1 MNKINIAIDGYS
13 SCGKSTLAKALAS
26 KLSYSYVDS
35 GAMYRAVTLFC
46 LNNNIIKRGELNSDK
61 LIKNLWRIKIG
72 FIYNSAFKYSETYLN
87 DFNVEK
93 EIRSME
99 VSSYVSAVSALKEV
113 RKQLISMQQELGKN
127 KGIVMDGRD
136 IGTAVFPDAEIKLFM
151 LADVEVRTQ
160 RRLDELLSKGIKV
173 SAEEVK
179 NNLNQRDYEDTHR
192 KENPLVKAKD
202 AIVFDNSDLNQAQ
215 QLDYV
220 LKLVKDFGVTYEFD

>member
-1 MNKINIAIDGYS
+1 MSKINIAIDGYS

-26 KLSYSYVDS
+26 KLGYSYVDS

-46 LNNNIIKRGELNSDK
+46 LNNGIIKKGKFNSEK
-61 LIKNLWRIKIG
+61 LIKNLWRIKIS
-72 FIYNSAFKYSETYLN
+72 FVYNPSLKFSETFLN
-87 DFNVEK
+87 DLNVEK
-93 EIRSME
+93 EIRTME
-99 VSSYVSAVSALKEV
+99 VSSFVSGVSAVKEV
-113 RKQLISMQQELGKN
+113 RKQLISMQKELGKS

-151 LADVEVRTQ
+151 LADVDIRTQ

-192 KENPLVKAKD
+192 KENPLIKAKD

-220 LKLVKDFGVTYEFD
+220 LKLVKDFGVSVETL